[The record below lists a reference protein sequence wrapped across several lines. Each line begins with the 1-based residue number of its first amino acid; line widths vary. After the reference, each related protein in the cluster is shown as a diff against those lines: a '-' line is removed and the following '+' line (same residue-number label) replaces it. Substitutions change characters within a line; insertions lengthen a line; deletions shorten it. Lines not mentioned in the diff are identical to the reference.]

1 MNRFRWAF
9 WAFLPA
15 LVMLTDGRFTR
26 SAERK
31 GIVAFAEG
39 EVRKQPPASEMWE
52 NAPVQSAVNSGEKV
66 RTYQMSRAELE
77 LIQLDIIRLAPKTTV
92 LLDRLYEETRE
103 KKLATSIKV
112 EKGEIWASVH
122 EVNAETEFDIS
133 APVAAAAIT
142 GTVLRMTV
150 RDDST
155 TQLKVYKG
163 EVKITNA
170 PEKPKTEEKPSGKP
184 TQIEGPKPIQG
195 PREVSLDEWVYIV
208 KGMQQITIDPKGI
221 VLSMGQFSRQD
232 MDEQTDWVKWNAQRE
247 NIRQRRLQNLMQK
260 SR

>member
-1 MNRFRWAF
+1 MRRLKWMF
-9 WAFLPA
+9 WLVLPA
-15 LVMLTDGRFTR
+15 MVMLADGRFSR
-26 SAERK
+26 SEERK

-77 LIQLDIIRLAPKTTV
+77 LIQLDIIRLAPKTTI

-195 PREVSLDEWVYIV
+195 PHEVSLDEWVYIV

-221 VLSMGQFSRQD
+221 VLSMGQFSRKD

-247 NIRQRRLQNLMQK
+247 DIRQRRLQNMMQK
-260 SR
+260 RR